1 MIENVTFELQPID
14 RVVVCIY
21 LVFVVALGLYLSR
34 KHESA
39 EDYFLA
45 GRSMLWPMIGLSLFA
60 SNISSTTL
68 VGLAGD
74 AYSTGI
80 SVFNYE
86 WMAAIV
92 LVFFALFML
101 PSVLQSR
108 VYTIPELLEQR
119 FDHRA
124 RMYFSALTL
133 FLNILVDTAGTL
145 YAGGLI
151 IQLIF
156 PQVPIWQTITALAI
170 VAGIYT
176 AAGGLSAVIYT
187 DALQAVLLLMGSVL
201 ITFFALEQVGGWGN
215 VVSQVSPDMLSLIRP
230 PGDPGVPWPGLM
242 TGVVLLGFYF
252 WCTNQFMV
260 QRLLSAR
267 DEFHGR
273 VGALFAGFLK
283 LPVLFIMVLPGTIA
297 ILLYPDLPKPDLVY
311 PTLMFDLLP
320 AGILGLV
327 AAGFTAALMSQIDST
342 LNAASTLVT
351 MDFIRRWKPDLSPHQ
366 LMRVGQV
373 VTIIFMCLAV
383 LWAPQIENFG
393 SLFKYLQKILS
404 YAVPP
409 VLSLFLV
416 GFFWRRASASSALV
430 TLVIGTLAGLG
441 LFMTV
446 EVLALFDLHFL
457 YVAPL
462 LFLIS
467 SLVLFIVSLARP
479 DADSSGADAFSWSPE
494 LWHRENRALKNIPW
508 RRNYR
513 FYCVVLLLLTAIIV
527 FLFR

>member
-1 MIENVTFELQPID
+1 MIENVNFELRPLDLTI
-14 RVVVCIY
+14 VGIY
-21 LVFVVALGLYLSR
+21 FVFVVSLGLYLSR

-86 WMAAIV
+86 WMAAVI

-101 PSVLQSR
+101 PSVLRSR
-108 VYTIPELLEQR
+108 VYTIPELLERR

-124 RMYFSALTL
+124 RLYFSALTI

-156 PQVPIWQTITALAI
+156 PQIPIWQTIAALAV

-187 DALQAVLLLMGSVL
+187 DALQAILLLMGSVL

-215 VVSQVSPDMLSLIRP
+215 VVSQVSPEMLSLIRP
-230 PGDPGVPWPGLM
+230 PGDPGVPWPGLV

-273 VGALFAGFLK
+273 FGALFAGFLK

-297 ILLYPDLPKPDLVY
+297 ILIYPDLPKPDLVY

-342 LNAASTLVT
+342 LNSASTLVT
-351 MDFIRRWKPDLSPHQ
+351 MDFVRRWKPELSPHR
-366 LMRVGQV
+366 LMRVGQAVTV
-373 VTIIFMCLAV
+373 VFMFFAV

-404 YAVPP
+404 YAVAP

-416 GFFWRRASASSALV
+416 GFFWRRASASGAIV
-430 TLVIGTLAGLG
+430 TLAVGTLAGLG
-441 LFMTV
+441 LFVVV
-446 EVLALFDLHFL
+446 EVLGLFDLHFL

-462 LFLIS
+462 LFLLS
-467 SLVLFIVSLARP
+467 SLVLVVVSLAKP

-494 LWHRENRALKNIPW
+494 LLQSDTSALNDTPW
-508 RRNYR
+508 WRNYR
-513 FYCVVLLLLTAIIV
+513 LYSVLLLLLTAIIV